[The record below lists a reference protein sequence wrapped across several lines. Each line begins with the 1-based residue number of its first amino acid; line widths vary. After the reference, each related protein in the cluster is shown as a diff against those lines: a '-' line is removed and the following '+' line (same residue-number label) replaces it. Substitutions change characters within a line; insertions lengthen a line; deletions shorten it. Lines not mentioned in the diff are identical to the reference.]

1 MSGGFRRPT
10 DEEREKY
17 IASLT
22 PEQKEQY
29 EKMMAEM
36 RRRRAEGGGGPG
48 GGGGGE
54 GGGGGGGGGSAPN
67 RPAPTIEGPTLRT
80 VYVVAAAAGDPN
92 NKSTPTVQA
101 VNVKVGITDGVNY
114 EILEGLKEGDAVIT
128 GSKGGAATSATAGPA
143 ASPFGSPFG
152 GGRR

>member
-1 MSGGFRRPT
+1 
-10 DEEREKY
+10 
-17 IASLT
+17 
-22 PEQKEQY
+22 
-29 EKMMAEM
+29 MMAEM

-54 GGGGGGGGGSAPN
+54 GGGGGGGGSAPN
-67 RPAPTIEGPTLRT
+67 RPAPSIEGPTLRT
-80 VYVVAAAAGDPN
+80 VYVVAASAGDPSQ
-92 NKSTPTVQA
+92 KSTPTVQA

-128 GSKGGAATSATAGPA
+128 GSKGGAATAAAGPA